1 MDIIKRIGCHS
12 ASHVALHVR
21 CIFITADILP
31 GFHQGWHLGKACR
44 WQGTCENSREYLTL
58 WSSHMVQPDIIWT
71 LYWGADRVKTL
82 LCLIQLIHL
91 HSNVHL
97 LWVMSRKLQGF
108 SICVERAFLSF
119 CHY

>member
-1 MDIIKRIGCHS
+1 
-12 ASHVALHVR
+12 
-21 CIFITADILP
+21 
-31 GFHQGWHLGKACR
+31 
-44 WQGTCENSREYLTL
+44 
-58 WSSHMVQPDIIWT
+58 MVQPDIIWT

-108 SICVERAFLSF
+108 SICVERAFLCLSVITNVSF
-119 CHY
+119 FPVYFQSFFYQALFS